1 MTNFSGLTVDTLG
14 SEMIRYFSNCSKG
27 RFHLLVTLVFCAF
40 LHQNYYCQKTN
51 PKKFVLHPS
60 QDSTAIYSSNKSRPF
75 KYGFAY
81 DTAAF
86 RHQTETI
93 KKMLDF
99 IDIKK
104 NDYVADVGGA
114 SGWYEAMFSV
124 FTEGVNY
131 FVEDI
136 DTAYSNK
143 IELDK
148 AVKFYT
154 KYRKSKQSNSFRF
167 MLGTK
172 RKTYLPDS
180 LFDKILINNAFHEF
194 AYQKNM
200 LNDIKKKLKKNGQ
213 LVIFE
218 TYSNEFIE
226 YNHKDCGLKA
236 VNAENLI
243 QQLKKQG
250 LYLTKISDPY
260 WSLFNFM
267 AFSTNKEK
275 EVDFSAQFAFG
286 IGLKELFFSN
296 IMEDPKAA
304 KQIEGILKD
313 NKAIE
318 SRFIHFAENLSIV
331 GEYFIRMET
340 NAAALNTYKMELDLF
355 PGQAGDI
362 EKEIDKVGKLFMEG
376 SYFTRAQAIF
386 KINLTLFPKSYK
398 AYMSY
403 GDACEGLRKKDE
415 AIRNY
420 QKALDLSPKNP
431 VIIETI
437 KKLKASKNK
446 AVMPTKD
453 YQEKD

>member
-1 MTNFSGLTVDTLG
+1 MVLCALV
-14 SEMIRYFSNCSKG
+14 
-27 RFHLLVTLVFCAF
+27 HLS
-40 LHQNYYCQKTN
+40 YYAQKPN
-51 PKKFVLHPS
+51 QKKFMLHAS
-60 QDSTAIYSSNKSRPF
+60 EDSSAIYSSNKNRPF

-81 DTAAF
+81 DSTAF
-86 RHQTETI
+86 RHQSETI

-104 NDYVADVGGA
+104 KDYVADVGGA
-114 SGWYEAMFSV
+114 GGWYEAMFSV
-124 FTEGVNY
+124 FTDEVNY

-143 IELDK
+143 GELNK
-148 AVKFYT
+148 AVRFYSR
-154 KYRKSKQSNSFRF
+154 YRKSKQNNSFQF
-167 MLGTK
+167 ILGTK

-180 LFDKILINNAFHEF
+180 LFDKIVINNALHEF
-194 AYQKNM
+194 VYKKNI
-200 LNDIKKKLKKNGQ
+200 LKDIKKKLKKNGQ

-226 YNHKDCGLKA
+226 FNHKDCGIKA
-236 VNAENLI
+236 ENAENMI
-243 QQLKKQG
+243 QELRKQG
-250 LYLTKISDPY
+250 FYLTKISDPY

-267 AFSTNKEK
+267 SFSTHKEK

-355 PGQAGDI
+355 PGQAADI
-362 EKEIDKVGKLFMEG
+362 EQEIEKLGKIFMEG
-376 SYFTRAQAIF
+376 SYFSRAQAIF

-403 GDACEGLRKKDE
+403 GDACDGLRKKDE
-415 AIRNY
+415 SIRNY
-420 QKALDLSPKNP
+420 QKALDLCPKNP
-431 VIIETI
+431 IIMEAI
-437 KKLKASKNK
+437 KKLKASKNHPT
-446 AVMPTKD
+446 AVQRD
-453 YQEKD
+453 YQDKE